1 MMKNN
6 LTKTQLYQIIGDT
19 IGVSNKRA
27 KEILNVILSNIS
39 EALGQEESVAIQ
51 KFGTF
56 FVTPQ
61 KTKQIYNIKT
71 KQAEVTYIKPT
82 VSFRA
87 SKCLVGKLNKKKFEY
102 KQTKL
107 FLDSDDC
114 KLIKSQPNQNQTDS
128 LRIGYDSTLIKPNG
142 KNYPLILLPRKNSYL
157 KLPRNG
163 RSNIRG
169 FKENDFLQSLFEAKL
184 DVDINNEMH
193 VAIPGRFSPY
203 EPDYVLYSSSLNLYI
218 DVEID
223 EPYDGCYRT
232 PTHTTDG
239 NDDTRNLFFV
249 ESGWIVVRFT
259 EKQIHTNV
267 QGCIE
272 TLRSIIDSIKTN
284 AINDCIKTKEIEE
297 RWDSK
302 QSLKWERN
310 LYREKYLGIQAFV
323 KQERHQK
330 VVCDTSQEHIDSKI
344 NRTPK
349 HPSDGKTIGIK
360 NRNSQIQEVLFDEK
374 EHKYY
379 PKQDLSGN
387 NDYVSVTTLIE
398 QLFPIFDEDS
408 YIRKRIEEIGKTEEE
423 IRKELKEPSDRGTY
437 LHSQIEA
444 FLKGEKYDD
453 NIPEFSLFKSFYEE
467 AIMPRHLR
475 FIEAEK
481 SILLPEHN
489 IAGTVDA
496 LFQKENGD
504 YIMVDWKRS
513 KHLIIDGY
521 PKKYGYGR
529 GFSILSHLDNS
540 SYYKYELQQ
549 SFYRYILEKEYGINL
564 TTMLLVVLHPEYQK
578 HYIIKL
584 SEYRKKEVLQ
594 LIEYNDIKNK

>member
-1 MMKNN
+1 MNN
-6 LTKTQLYQIIGDT
+6 KLKKSQVYNIISET
-19 IGVSNKRA
+19 IGVSHERA
-27 KEILNVILSNIS
+27 KEIVDVILSNIS
-39 EALGQEESVAIQ
+39 NALKKENKVCLQ

-56 FVTPQ
+56 FVTPH

-71 KQAEVTYIKPT
+71 QKVEVTNIKPT
-82 VSFRA
+82 VSFKA
-87 SKCLVGKLNKKKFEY
+87 SKCLVRKLNKKSSEY
-102 KQTKL
+102 KHTEL
-107 FLDSDDC
+107 FIDSDDC
-114 KLIKSQPNQNQTDS
+114 RVIKSKPNQNQTDS
-128 LRIGYDSTLIKPNG
+128 LRIGYNPTLIKSNG
-142 KNYPLILLPRKNSYL
+142 KNYPIILLPQNNALL
-157 KLPRNG
+157 KLPRDG
-163 RSNIRG
+163 RSDIRG
-169 FKENDFLQSLFEAKL
+169 FKENDFLQSLNDANLGVE
-184 DVDINNEMH
+184 INNEMH
-193 VAIPGRFSPY
+193 LAIPGRFSPY

-223 EPYDGCYRT
+223 EPYDGYYRT

-259 EKQIHTNV
+259 EKQIHTDAN
-267 QGCIE
+267 GCIE
-272 TLRSIIDSIKTN
+272 TLRSIIDSLKTN
-284 AINDCIKTKEIEE
+284 AINDCIKTRELEE

-302 QSLKWERN
+302 QSLKWERE
-310 LYREKYLGIQAFV
+310 LYRETYLGIQAFE

-330 VVCDTSQEHIDSKI
+330 VICDTAQEHIDSII

-349 HPSDGKTIGIK
+349 RPSDGKIIGIK
-360 NRNSQIQEVLFDEK
+360 NRNNQMQEVLFDEK

-387 NDYVSVTTLIE
+387 NYFVSVTTLIE
-398 QLFPIFDEDS
+398 QLFPVFDEDA
-408 YIRKRIEEIGKTEEE
+408 YIRKRITETGKTEEE

-444 FLKGEKYDD
+444 FLKGESYDD
-453 NIPEFSLFKSFYEE
+453 SIPEFSLFRSFYEE
-467 AIMPRHLR
+467 AIRPKHLK
-475 FIEAEK
+475 FVDAEK
-481 SILLPEHN
+481 SILLPKHN

-496 LFQKENGD
+496 LFQKVNGD

-529 GFSILSHLDNS
+529 GFSFLSHLDNS

-549 SFYRYILEKEYGINL
+549 SFYRYILEKEYGINIA
-564 TTMLLVVLHPEYQK
+564 TMLLVVLYPEYQK
-578 HYIIKL
+578 HYVIKL